1 MALWRFFVVGKQT
14 SREEALV
21 VLKISPFQKS
31 TFIQRLCCSW
41 SRYFDSMKSRS
52 ISWNIYARHRRHRV
66 FHQIGRSQRS
76 EQEEKNPHLK
86 YGFNADEEERSLHPV
101 DLFGGL
107 HSTYGLGAGQKM
119 TVEKKMNILAG
130 DCGAE
135 ETEQQDWS
143 PVGKTKA
150 GAKSGLPPIIFSG
163 LIRWEADLGPCGF
176 CRTTMHIKIV
186 SDHQAGIFWP

>member
-1 MALWRFFVVGKQT
+1 MGLM
-14 SREEALV
+14 L
-21 VLKISPFQKS
+21 
-31 TFIQRLCCSW
+31 
-41 SRYFDSMKSRS
+41 M
-52 ISWNIYARHRRHRV
+52 RR
-66 FHQIGRSQRS
+66 
-76 EQEEKNPHLK
+76 KN
-86 YGFNADEEERSLHPV
+86 LHPV